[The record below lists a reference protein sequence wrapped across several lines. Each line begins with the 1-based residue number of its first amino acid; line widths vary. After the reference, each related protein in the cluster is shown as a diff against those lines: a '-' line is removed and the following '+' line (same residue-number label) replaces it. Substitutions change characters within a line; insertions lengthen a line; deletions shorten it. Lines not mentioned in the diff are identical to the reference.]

1 MTKQNILIGAIA
13 VIALFA
19 LVRTFLVTSSVSPTA
34 GSFTPTTGINMP
46 AGTALSNG
54 YVLPNPTTYDYLVSR
69 VYLVAQGIL
78 GYGNG
83 TSVNTNEQIVRQPL
97 VAATTTPCAI
107 QNPLNATSTYSSSF
121 NVTTATSSAGIFD
134 IGTSTTAFATS
145 SAGSAQT
152 IAANTQNT
160 LSYAGSSGSGG
171 NIIGPS
177 AWILYGMNT
186 GSVSYGYTYGGT
198 CQATFKTAN

>member
-13 VIALFA
+13 VIALFV
-19 LVRTFLVTSSVSPTA
+19 LVRTFLVSSSTITA
-34 GSFTPTTGINMP
+34 GAFTPSNGINMP

-69 VYLVAQGIL
+69 TYMVAQGIF

-83 TSVNTNEQIVRQPL
+83 TSVNTNEQIVRQTL
-97 VAATTTPCAI
+97 VAATTTPCSI
-107 QNPLNATSTYSSSF
+107 QNPLNATSTYSSTL
-121 NVTTATSSAGIFD
+121 NATVATSSAGIFD
-134 IGTSTTAFATS
+134 VGTSTTAFATS
-145 SAGSAQT
+145 SLGSAQT
-152 IAANTQNT
+152 IAANTQGT

-171 NIIGPS
+171 NIIGPLG
-177 AWILYGMNT
+177 WVVYGMNT

-198 CQATFKTAN
+198 CQATFKSAN